1 MFEERLLQY
10 AFHWVNR
17 RCLKTTPS
25 NIKMFAERRRNWN
38 KVSILSALLQPWI
51 SLQGARSRFN
61 KSLAHALKETR
72 WRLTHVKSRRLKPGS
87 SASGG
92 HWQIRSWP
100 LVLWPKDRLR
110 LSKSSSSRS
119 VELNGP
125 LRERV
130 GVSCPELLGE
140 SLPWDDGLLS
150 DVNLRRWLDDDTLCL
165 ISCPTGYEPEGSSG
179 ARSLG
184 EPDSSSFVIP
194 LPPGERWQFWLHGV
208 WLSRGVKSWD

>member
-1 MFEERLLQY
+1 
-10 AFHWVNR
+10 
-17 RCLKTTPS
+17 
-25 NIKMFAERRRNWN
+25 MFAKRKKNWN
-38 KVSILSALLQPWI
+38 KVARFENSLASSIAESLHVNYLFSILSALMQPSI
-51 SLQGARSRFN
+51 SLQGSRSRSN

-72 WRLTHVKSRRLKPGS
+72 WSLTHVKSRRLKPGS

-110 LSKSSSSRS
+110 FSKSSSSRS

-125 LRERV
+125 LKERV

-165 ISCPTGYEPEGSSG
+165 ISCPTGYKPEGSSG

-194 LPPGERWQFWLHGV
+194 LPPGERRQFWLYGI
-208 WLSRGVKSWD
+208 WLSRKV